1 MEFASTDAPL
11 RRRWDGA
18 GAGPSAAQPSGPRL
32 GQECSSGNPSCCCG
46 HFMSKPFYE
55 KI

>member
-18 GAGPSAAQPSGPRL
+18 GAGPSAAQPSGHGSGKSVRL
-32 GQECSSGNPSCCCG
+32 GI
-46 HFMSKPFYE
+46 HLAVVDVL
-55 KI
+55 